1 MKDLSEEPQLIQDLW
16 HIINNDSWAWIPF
29 WGPARCGKTTLA
41 MLTMHKIYKNWEDV
55 LEAIVFNL
63 NGFIY
68 KLQKGEPKLFPTTT
82 KPTHMRVPIL
92 LIDDFASG
100 CGKAKTRHEKSWDIV
115 KGSWDVLGTRVGV
128 ILATMV
134 EPTSPTSQ
142 LLLKYTGEVMVTRIS
157 DKKRIY
163 KYDSCRREQD
173 YSGWRARQKKDWIE
187 EQTFQEVPLEVY
199 KRYDEMRL
207 SLVDEVFVSITDT
220 MVDDTLDAT
229 LKRMSP
235 IDYKFLRAILE
246 RGPLNAHTLKKL
258 LGNEGLL
265 SATKCKARGLTI
277 SRRAKNK
284 NYYVHD
290 ITDFGLEALKANE
303 P

>member
-1 MKDLSEEPQLIQDLW
+1 MPDLTKEPKLIQDLW
-16 HIINNDSWAWIPF
+16 TIINNDSWAWMPF

-41 MLTMHKIYKNWEDV
+41 MLTMYKIYKNWDDV
-55 LEAIVFNL
+55 LSAIVFNL

-68 KLQKGEPKLFPTTT
+68 KLQKGEPRLFPTTT
-82 KPTHMRVPIL
+82 KPCHMRVPIL

-100 CGKAKTRHEKSWDIV
+100 CGKAKTQHEKSWDIV

-142 LLLKYTGEVMVTRIS
+142 LLLKYTHEVMVTRIN

-173 YSGWRARQKKDWIE
+173 YAGWRARQKKDWIE
-187 EQTFQEVPLEVY
+187 EQEFGVVPLKVY
-199 KRYDEMRL
+199 KEYDQMRM
-207 SLVDEVFVSITDT
+207 SLVDQVFVSITDT
-220 MVDDTLDAT
+220 MVDDTLDTT

-235 IDYKFLRAILE
+235 MDHKLLRAIVE
-246 RGPLNAHTLKKL
+246 NGPLSGHMLKKL
-258 LGNEGLL
+258 LGTQGQQA
-265 SATKCKARGLTI
+265 SIRCKARGLVL
-277 SRRAKNK
+277 SRRARGKA
-284 NYYVHD
+284 YYVHD
-290 ITDFGLEALKANE
+290 ITDFGLEVLKANE
-303 P
+303 S